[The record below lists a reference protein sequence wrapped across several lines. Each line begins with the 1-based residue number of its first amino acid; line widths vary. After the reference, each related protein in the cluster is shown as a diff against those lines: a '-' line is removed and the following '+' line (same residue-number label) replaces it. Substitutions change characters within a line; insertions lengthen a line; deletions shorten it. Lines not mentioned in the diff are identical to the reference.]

1 LPGGRLDNVTVKK
14 DNFEKLFLSVIIS
27 HPELYGRC
35 LDVVDGSLFGESEN
49 ARIFEIIARVQ
60 SSGKEISVSNL
71 FDEIGSNGLRDRLS
85 EIAFMEQSFAD
96 WETVFEDCMKRFKKI
111 NIKKRLDELK
121 GLIIEADRESDRKK
135 LELLTREFHKL
146 EAEV

>member
-1 LPGGRLDNVTVKK
+1 
-14 DNFEKLFLSVIIS
+14 
-27 HPELYGRC
+27 
-35 LDVVDGSLFGESEN
+35 LFGESEN